1 LSADAWN
8 ALSWDLQE
16 TYLTGLAQDP
26 EVPFSREETP
36 AWERGAAATGT
47 DGPVVRQADTGAQ
60 VFDIRGLI
68 TELESNPDARKRS

>member
-1 LSADAWN
+1 MTPEQWN
-8 ALSWDLQE
+8 ALSWDMQE

-47 DGPVVRQADTGAQ
+47 DGTQVRKVDTGAQ